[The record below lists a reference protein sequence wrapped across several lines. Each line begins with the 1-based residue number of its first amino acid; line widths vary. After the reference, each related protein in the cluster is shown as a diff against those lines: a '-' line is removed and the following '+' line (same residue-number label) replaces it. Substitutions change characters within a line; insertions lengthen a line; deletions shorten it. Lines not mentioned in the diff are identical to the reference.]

1 MIQET
6 NGHPQLQ
13 MIPLD
18 HIVPW
23 QAGQM
28 RKNFDPVKL
37 QELADS
43 IEEKGVLQ
51 PVLVRPYWDDEDD
64 GGSPPFFELVAGERR
79 WRASKLAKQ
88 AAIPAIVRQLTDKE
102 AVEVQVVENLQRTD
116 LSAVEEAEGYKRLL
130 EEHGYTADSLAGKL
144 AKSKSYVYG
153 RLKLGKLPD
162 VAMTALA
169 KGDLPA
175 TVGELIGRLPSM
187 EMREQFWGEE
197 FEGYGEEYFEMPSF
211 RDVKESI
218 EHRYMRELKG
228 APFSQTDK
236 KLVPAAGDCKNCP
249 KRTGNNRGDFP
260 DGRADICTDI
270 GCFKLKVEASGK
282 RQLETAAA
290 DGAKVLT
297 DKESKQWFNTFR
309 HALAWDKR
317 EEYVDLSAECEELWD
332 DDDDSETDDDKPPAG
347 PRTYGEL
354 LGAIKPDVIGV
365 DPNGDVRRLVSKPR
379 AAEILRNK
387 HGIEIEEESRNVPQ
401 QWQVKVDPQVLK
413 QREEDELKRKA
424 RGVAFE
430 RIAEK
435 VAAWYDAE
443 FINRF
448 KAGYGSKS
456 TLPDLLRT
464 VAHVL
469 LRNFDDWAP
478 VSDTLK
484 RRDALNTTD
493 EVDNS
498 DEFDQVV
505 ARLLKDADAADLI
518 GILAE
523 VCVREELHYVT
534 RGYDRE
540 RCENT
545 ICDFAGL
552 KIDEFEK
559 QALKD
564 LKPEKNAKK
573 QTPREK
579 LKAI

>member
-153 RLKLGKLPD
+153 RLKLCNLPD

-249 KRTGNNRGDFP
+249 KRTGNNRVEYP
-260 DGRADICTDI
+260 DGRADICTDVT
-270 GCFKLKVEASGK
+270 CFKLKVKASGK

-290 DGAKVLT
+290 DGVKVLT

-317 EEYVDLSAECEELWD
+317 EEYVDLSAECEERWD
-332 DDDDSETDDDKPPAG
+332 DDDDAETGGAAPPAE

-379 AAEILRNK
+379 AAEILRSK
-387 HGIEIEEESRNVPQ
+387 HGIEIEEKSRNIPQ

-435 VAAWYDAE
+435 VAAWYDQE
-443 FINRF
+443 FLVRSVNGDF
-448 KAGYGSKS
+448 PLAN
-456 TLPDLLRT
+456 LLRI
-464 VAHVL
+464 VANVL

-478 VSDTLK
+478 IRDTLK

-498 DEFDQVV
+498 D
-505 ARLLKDADAADLI
+505 
-518 GILAE
+518 
-523 VCVREELHYVT
+523 
-534 RGYDRE
+534 
-540 RCENT
+540 
-545 ICDFAGL
+545 
-552 KIDEFEK
+552 
-559 QALKD
+559 
-564 LKPEKNAKK
+564 
-573 QTPREK
+573 
-579 LKAI
+579 